1 MVWEIARRGLL
12 LTAFGLG
19 AGVLLTLVLGKVL
32 ASQVYGV
39 SATDPLF
46 IALAGLAF
54 GIVALVAS
62 IVPASRAARLN
73 PVEALRSE

>member
-1 MVWEIARRGLL
+1 VVWEIARRGLL

-19 AGVLLTLVLGKVL
+19 AGALLTLVLGRVL

-46 IALAGLAF
+46 ILVAGLAF
-54 GIVALVAS
+54 GLVALVAS
-62 IVPASRAARLN
+62 IVPASGAARLN